1 MKTEKSFF
9 SSIKWIFEVSRR
21 FARIDRKGRS
31 AAASLL
37 SGLGICFGVMT
48 LITVVSVM
56 NGFQFFSINPIM
68 EISSAHLR
76 ATEIPESQ
84 FTDFFDFCAENP
96 RILCITPFYESQGLV
111 VGARNRQSA
120 AVIRAVDPEI
130 REIDSGFGSQVRI
143 VSGKFNLDYPDGI
156 VLGKSLA
163 NQLGVTVGSTVNLMA
178 LSGGKD
184 VALLSRN
191 RKFTVTGLFDCNF
204 VDIEQSYGFVSLK
217 SAEKYFG
224 KDASPVYSIKLKNYE
239 NDAAVLSEIERKF
252 PDVKVQS
259 WREFN
264 KSFFGALRIEKN
276 ILMLLVCIIF
286 LVVGI
291 NIYNGMRRLVIVGR
305 CIGIFGAGRLFALS
319 PGAAAWLCARI
330 QLYDAVC
337 VRKPSYCADSFPA
350 DCSADL
356 RPAAAACRIWN
367 AAGTVG
373 AAQAAVRAELFLGQ
387 RRYFGG
393 ADAFCRRTDC
403 SVLCASTLVP
413 ARPVGACLS

>member
-31 AAASLL
+31 AATSLL

-111 VGARNRQSA
+111 VA
-120 AVIRAVDPEI
+120 EI

-291 NIYNGMRRLVIVGR
+291 NIYNGMRRLV
-305 CIGIFGAGRLFALS
+305 F
-319 PGAAAWLCARI
+319 
-330 QLYDAVC
+330 
-337 VRKPSYCADSFPA
+337 
-350 DCSADL
+350 
-356 RPAAAACRIWN
+356 
-367 AAGTVG
+367 
-373 AAQAAVRAELFLGQ
+373 E
-387 RRYFGG
+387 RRQEI
-393 ADAFCRRTDC
+393 
-403 SVLCASTLVP
+403 SVLSALGGTKSEIKSIFVMRGFTSGVAGSFIGLALGLLLCVNIKPVFEFMGFVTKNYMFTVFAQIPAKIIFREVFLITLFGIISPLLASWKASKIVLDTKVAEVLHDE
-413 ARPVGACLS
+413 